1 MSSLYADIPLLRS
14 NKQIR
19 LLRLEQ
25 SSSDCDDYCFSLS
38 VHEFHDGVRPPYI
51 AISYTW
57 GDTVPLLPIVVNG
70 KKMRVRLNCWY
81 SLWQIRHHG
90 FTDYLWIDSL
100 CINQDNNEE
109 KNFQV
114 AIMGSVYESAL
125 WVASCI
131 GTGETISVMEP
142 GLMSDGEEAKLARMR
157 LRENFDQIP
166 YFDRVWIKQEI
177 ILARDI
183 TIFYGLK
190 KISWEKFDLLMNM
203 ERRLLERKLNSEES
217 ADSGIFDAIDNGQW
231 SSGFYELNRAQEML
245 LQETEMDSAI
255 SQLCNH
261 RSRPVSGTFVDLV
274 LRYKTAKA
282 TNSRDKIYALLSL
295 LPEEDPI
302 RQNLVVDY
310 GQPTFS
316 LFHTIV
322 RLVYSAYEDIKYE
335 QKHQVLG
342 LIREWLEI
350 DETNAEMN
358 DYLKS
363 VPSSPS
369 DWLPSSVSDL
379 AGPWLNGIDP
389 HIMLD
394 IMEMCDLGPQD
405 ELNVS
410 LNLKAQ
416 EYTPL
421 ALLKHINTWRR
432 DDEKWTK
439 KDIHQLVPIDL
450 KTTRVAFIRPALH
463 TSISPNMK
471 EFLVNADVRVGDVI
485 AKILWDGPKSSYH
498 ITAVRTVAHAVLRAV
513 NGKDKDN
520 GEDILDDSAM
530 DTSEDMFDSSSNHP
544 SEQGDSPGVLLKLH
558 SWAIPVGQDL
568 TLLTENEESDS
579 SYSHQNQSLDRLK
592 LHHRDLLIPLILNN
606 KPLHALLYPTPK
618 GSYFSTVHSGNDAES
633 WNQNR
638 QPSSPSKSEVD
649 YNYLRDVLG

>member
-1 MSSLYADIPLLRS
+1 MSSLYADIPLSRPD
-14 NKQIR
+14 KQIR

-25 SSSDCDDYCFSLS
+25 SSSDCDDYCFSLAA
-38 VHEFHDGVRPPYI
+38 HEFHDDVRPSYI

-57 GDTVPLLPIVVNG
+57 GNTVPLLPIFVNG
-70 KKMRVRLNCWY
+70 KKMRVRHNCWY

-90 FTDYLWIDSL
+90 LTDYLWIDSL
-100 CINQDNNEE
+100 CINQDNDEE

-114 AIMGSVYESAL
+114 AMMGSIYESAL

-142 GLMSDGEEAKLARMR
+142 GLMSDSEEAKLARMR
-157 LRENFDQIP
+157 LRESFDQIP

-177 ILARDI
+177 ILGRDI
-183 TIFYGLK
+183 TLFYGLK
-190 KISWEKFDLLMNM
+190 RISWEKFDLLMNM
-203 ERRLLERKLNSEES
+203 EQRLLERKLNSEES
-217 ADSGIFDAIDNGQW
+217 ADSGIFDALDNGAG
-231 SSGFYELNRAQEML
+231 SSGFYELSRAQEML
-245 LQETEMDSAI
+245 LQETETNSAI

-261 RSRPVSGTFVDLV
+261 RSRPMSGTFVDLV

-295 LPEEDPI
+295 LPKEDPI

-310 GQPTFS
+310 GQPTFN
-316 LFHTIV
+316 LFHTII
-322 RLVYSAYEDIKYE
+322 RLVYSAYEDTKYG

-342 LIREWLEI
+342 LIREWLGI
-350 DETNAEMN
+350 NETNVEMN

-369 DWLPSSVSDL
+369 DWLPSSISDL
-379 AGPWLNGIDP
+379 AGSWLNGIDP

-394 IMEMCDLGPQD
+394 VMEMCKIGAQD
-405 ELNVS
+405 EIN
-410 LNLKAQ
+410 LNLDLKPE

-421 ALLKHINTWRR
+421 ALIKHINTWRR
-432 DDEKWTK
+432 NDEKWTK
-439 KDIHQLVPIDL
+439 KDMQQLVPINL
-450 KTTRVAFIRPALH
+450 KTTRVVFIRPTLH
-463 TSISPNMK
+463 MSISPNMK
-471 EFLVNADVRVGDVI
+471 EFLANADVRAGDFI

-498 ITAVRTVAHAVLRAV
+498 VTAVRTVAHAVLRAV
-513 NGKDKDN
+513 DVSDKDKE
-520 GEDILDDSAM
+520 EDILDDSAM
-530 DTSEDMFDSSSNHP
+530 DTSEDMFDSFLNHL
-544 SEQGDSPGVLLKLH
+544 SEQGNSPGVILKLH

-579 SYSHQNQSLDRLK
+579 SYAHRNQSLSRLK

-606 KPLHALLYPTPK
+606 TPLYALLYPAPE
-618 GSYFSTVHSGNDAES
+618 GSYFSTVQSDNDVES
-633 WNQNR
+633 LDQKR